1 MAKSKVSNDTDSLST
16 ENKAKEVV
24 ESYVFS
30 TARRDVGIHGERLL
44 LRLVEI
50 AQSQVAGLDFK
61 SGRDIGKVRV
71 SDWGDAQVTIPVKD
85 ILSGEKD
92 KNYERAKMAVMD
104 LMTKVLQYED
114 DNVYQAAHILNN
126 VDLNKV
132 SGSMVITV
140 NRQIWSAMLDFS
152 KGFRKYDLFLAMK
165 LKSRYSIR
173 LYKLISKQ
181 TDPITYTIDYLRKE
195 WNLEDKY
202 KKVDDFIKST
212 IGKAKEELDRVSPY
226 SFDYT
231 LNSSRSA
238 DVNKKRK
245 GRPSITSVTIFP
257 VHILQNE
264 TSDMLRNR
272 VDPSM
277 LISAEAY
284 KLLKEK
290 FDFNFAGIKANL
302 QLFETADKY
311 SDLTAFLYRIAPA
324 ALRAQNVQG
333 YVVNAL
339 KKHLREDLGIGFDGA
354 SIIQGEFIKRKNLV
368 QSGSRPTSLGEL
380 QKKKKDINVEIY

>member
-1 MAKSKVSNDTDSLST
+1 MAKKAQPT
-16 ENKAKEVV
+16 ELALTEVDKEVKAKEVV

-50 AQSQVAGLDFK
+50 AQSQIAGLDFK

-71 SDWGDAQVTIPVKD
+71 SDWGEAEVTIPVKD
-85 ILSGEKD
+85 ILAGESD
-92 KNYERAKMAVMD
+92 KNYERAKLAVKD
-104 LMTKVLQYED
+104 LMTRVLEYED

-140 NRQIWSAMLDFS
+140 NKQIWSAMLDFS
-152 KGFRKYDLFLAMK
+152 KGFRKYDLYLAMK
-165 LKSRYSIR
+165 LKSRYSIKM
-173 LYKLISKQ
+173 YKLISKQ
-181 TDPITYTIDYLRKE
+181 TDPITYTIDFLRKE
-195 WNLEDKY
+195 WGLENKY
-202 KKVDDFIKST
+202 KKVDDFIQST
-212 IGKAKEELDRVSPY
+212 LGKAKEELDRVSPY

-231 LNSSRSA
+231 LNSSKSA
-238 DVNKKRK
+238 DENKKRK

-257 VHILQNE
+257 IHILANE

-277 LISAEAY
+277 IINPEAY
-284 KLLKEK
+284 QLLKTK
-290 FDFNFAGIKANL
+290 FGFDFAGIKANL

-311 SDLTAFLYRIAPA
+311 SDLTAFLYKIAPG

-333 YVVNAL
+333 YVVNSL
-339 KKHLREDLGIGFDGA
+339 KKHLKEDLGIGFEGA
-354 SIIQGEFIKRKNLV
+354 SVIQGDFMKRKNLV
-368 QSGSRPTSLGEL
+368 QTGGQPKSLGDL
-380 QKKKKDINVEIY
+380 LKK

>member
-1 MAKSKVSNDTDSLST
+1 MAKKAQPTDLALT
-16 ENKAKEVV
+16 EVDKEVKAKEVV

-50 AQSQVAGLDFK
+50 AQSQIAGLDFK

-71 SDWGDAQVTIPVKD
+71 SDWGEAEVTIPVKD
-85 ILSGEKD
+85 ILAGESD
-92 KNYERAKMAVMD
+92 KNYERAKLAVKD
-104 LMTKVLQYED
+104 LMTRVLEYED

-140 NRQIWSAMLDFS
+140 NKQIWSAMLDFS
-152 KGFRKYDLFLAMK
+152 KGFRKYDLYLAMK
-165 LKSRYSIR
+165 LKSRYSIKM
-173 LYKLISKQ
+173 YKLISKQ
-181 TDPITYTIDYLRKE
+181 TDPITYTIEFLRKE
-195 WNLEDKY
+195 WGLENKY
-202 KKVDDFIKST
+202 KKVDDFIQST
-212 IGKAKEELDRVSPY
+212 LGKAKEELDRVSPY

-231 LNSSRSA
+231 LNSSKSA
-238 DVNKKRK
+238 DENKKRK

-257 VHILQNE
+257 IHILANE

-277 LISAEAY
+277 IINPEAY
-284 KLLKEK
+284 QLLKTK
-290 FDFNFAGIKANL
+290 FGFDFAGIKANL

-311 SDLTAFLYRIAPA
+311 SDLTAFLYKIAPG

-333 YVVNAL
+333 YVVNSL
-339 KKHLREDLGIGFDGA
+339 KKHLKEDLGIGFEGA
-354 SIIQGEFIKRKNLV
+354 SVIQGDFMKRKNLV
-368 QSGSRPTSLGEL
+368 QTGGQPKSLGDL
-380 QKKKKDINVEIY
+380 LKK

>member
-1 MAKSKVSNDTDSLST
+1 MAKKTQPT
-16 ENKAKEVV
+16 ELALTEVDKEVKAKEVV

-50 AQSQVAGLDFK
+50 AQSQIAGLDFK

-71 SDWGDAQVTIPVKD
+71 SDWGEAEVTIPVKD
-85 ILSGEKD
+85 ILAGESD
-92 KNYERAKMAVMD
+92 KNYERAKLAVKD
-104 LMTKVLQYED
+104 LMTRVLEYED

-140 NRQIWSAMLDFS
+140 NKQIWSAMLDFS
-152 KGFRKYDLFLAMK
+152 KGFRKYDLYLAMK
-165 LKSRYSIR
+165 LKSRYSIKM
-173 LYKLISKQ
+173 YKLISKQ
-181 TDPITYTIDYLRKE
+181 TDPITYTIEFLRKE
-195 WNLEDKY
+195 WGLENKY
-202 KKVDDFIKST
+202 KKVDDFIQST
-212 IGKAKEELDRVSPY
+212 LGKAKEELDRVSPY

-231 LNSSRSA
+231 LNSSKSA
-238 DVNKKRK
+238 DENKKRK

-257 VHILQNE
+257 IHILANE

-277 LISAEAY
+277 IINPEAY
-284 KLLKEK
+284 QLLKTK
-290 FDFNFAGIKANL
+290 FGFDFAGIKANL

-311 SDLTAFLYRIAPA
+311 SDLTAFLYKIAPG

-333 YVVNAL
+333 YVVNSL
-339 KKHLREDLGIGFDGA
+339 KKHLKEDLGIGFEGA
-354 SIIQGEFIKRKNLV
+354 SVIQGDFMKRKNLV
-368 QSGSRPTSLGEL
+368 QTGGQPKSLGDL
-380 QKKKKDINVEIY
+380 LKK

>member
-1 MAKSKVSNDTDSLST
+1 MAKKAQPT
-16 ENKAKEVV
+16 ELALTEVDKEVKAKEVV

-50 AQSQVAGLDFK
+50 AQSQIAGLDFK

-71 SDWGDAQVTIPVKD
+71 SDWGEAEVTIPVKD
-85 ILSGEKD
+85 ILAGESD
-92 KNYERAKMAVMD
+92 KNYERAKLAVKD
-104 LMTKVLQYED
+104 LMTRVLEYED

-140 NRQIWSAMLDFS
+140 NKQIWSAMLDFS
-152 KGFRKYDLFLAMK
+152 KGFRKYDLYLAMK
-165 LKSRYSIR
+165 LKSRYSIKM
-173 LYKLISKQ
+173 YKLISKQ
-181 TDPITYTIDYLRKE
+181 TDPITYTIEFLRKE
-195 WNLEDKY
+195 WGLENKY
-202 KKVDDFIKST
+202 KKVDDFIQST
-212 IGKAKEELDRVSPY
+212 LGKAKEELDRVSPY

-231 LNSSRSA
+231 LNSSKSA
-238 DVNKKRK
+238 DENKKRK

-257 VHILQNE
+257 IHILANE

-277 LISAEAY
+277 IINPEAY
-284 KLLKEK
+284 QLLKTK
-290 FDFNFAGIKANL
+290 FGFDFAGIKANL

-311 SDLTAFLYRIAPA
+311 SDLTAFLYKIAPG

-333 YVVNAL
+333 YVVNSL
-339 KKHLREDLGIGFDGA
+339 KKHLKEDLGIGFEGA
-354 SIIQGEFIKRKNLV
+354 SVIQGDFMKRKNLV
-368 QSGSRPTSLGEL
+368 QTGGQPKSLGDL
-380 QKKKKDINVEIY
+380 LKK

>member
-1 MAKSKVSNDTDSLST
+1 MAKKAQPT
-16 ENKAKEVV
+16 ELALTEVDKEVKAKEVV

-50 AQSQVAGLDFK
+50 AQSQIAGLDFK

-71 SDWGDAQVTIPVKD
+71 SDWGEAEVTIPVKD
-85 ILSGEKD
+85 ILAGESD
-92 KNYERAKMAVMD
+92 KNYERAKLAVKD
-104 LMTKVLQYED
+104 LMTRVLEYED

-140 NRQIWSAMLDFS
+140 NKQIWSAMLDFS
-152 KGFRKYDLFLAMK
+152 KGFRKYDLYLAMK
-165 LKSRYSIR
+165 LKSRYSIKM
-173 LYKLISKQ
+173 YKLISKQ
-181 TDPITYTIDYLRKE
+181 TDPITYTIEFLRKE
-195 WNLEDKY
+195 WGLENKY
-202 KKVDDFIKST
+202 KKIDDFIQST
-212 IGKAKEELDRVSPY
+212 LGKAKEELDRVSPY

-231 LNSSRSA
+231 LNSSKSA
-238 DVNKKRK
+238 DENKKRK

-257 VHILQNE
+257 IHILANE

-277 LISAEAY
+277 IINPEAY
-284 KLLKEK
+284 QLLKTK
-290 FDFNFAGIKANL
+290 FGFDFAGIKANL

-311 SDLTAFLYRIAPA
+311 SDLTAFLYKIAPG

-333 YVVNAL
+333 YVVNSL
-339 KKHLREDLGIGFDGA
+339 KKHLKEDLGIGFEGA
-354 SIIQGEFIKRKNLV
+354 SVIQGDFMKRKNLV
-368 QSGSRPTSLGEL
+368 QTGGQPKSLGDL
-380 QKKKKDINVEIY
+380 LKK

>member
-1 MAKSKVSNDTDSLST
+1 MAKKAQPT
-16 ENKAKEVV
+16 ELALTEVDKEVKAKEVV

-50 AQSQVAGLDFK
+50 AQSQIAGLDFK

-71 SDWGDAQVTIPVKD
+71 SDWGEAEVTIPVKD
-85 ILSGEKD
+85 ILAGESD
-92 KNYERAKMAVMD
+92 KNYERAKLAVKD
-104 LMTKVLQYED
+104 LMTRVLEYED

-140 NRQIWSAMLDFS
+140 NKQIWSAMLDFS
-152 KGFRKYDLFLAMK
+152 KGFRKYDLYLAMK
-165 LKSRYSIR
+165 LKSRYSIKM
-173 LYKLISKQ
+173 YKLISKQ
-181 TDPITYTIDYLRKE
+181 TDPITYTIEFLRKE
-195 WNLEDKY
+195 WGLENKY
-202 KKVDDFIKST
+202 KKVDDFIQST
-212 IGKAKEELDRVSPY
+212 LGKAKEELDRVSPY

-231 LNSSRSA
+231 LNSSKSA
-238 DVNKKRK
+238 DENKKRK

-257 VHILQNE
+257 IHILANE

-277 LISAEAY
+277 IINPEAY
-284 KLLKEK
+284 QLLKTK
-290 FDFNFAGIKANL
+290 FEFDFAGIKANL

-311 SDLTAFLYRIAPA
+311 SDLTAFLYKIAPG

-333 YVVNAL
+333 YVVNSL
-339 KKHLREDLGIGFDGA
+339 KKHLKEDLGIGFEGA
-354 SIIQGEFIKRKNLV
+354 SVIQGDFMKRKNLV
-368 QSGSRPTSLGEL
+368 QTGGQPKSLGDL
-380 QKKKKDINVEIY
+380 LKK